1 MDGIRMNERDLETEE
16 SAARHPVDQLRTRGL
31 QLVER
36 GEEILGFECDVMH
49 PRPAARE
56 KAPDGRVVVGRRDE
70 LDATRTQEKRRR
82 LHSLLLQRLA
92 VLELRA
98 EEALVRG
105 DGLVEVG
112 HREAEVVNA
121 ANPHARDAIRGG

>member
-1 MDGIRMNERDLETEE
+1 MDERDLKTEE
-16 SAARHPVDQLRTRGL
+16 PAARHRSISCAPRSRA
-31 QLVER
+31 R
-36 GEEILGFECDVMH
+36 RAREEILGFECDVMH
-49 PRPAARE
+49 PGAAARE

-70 LDATRTQEKRRR
+70 LDATLAEEKRRR
-82 LHSLLLQRLA
+82 LHSLLLERLA

-98 EEALVRG
+98 EEALVRR

-112 HREAEVVNA
+112 HRETEMVNA